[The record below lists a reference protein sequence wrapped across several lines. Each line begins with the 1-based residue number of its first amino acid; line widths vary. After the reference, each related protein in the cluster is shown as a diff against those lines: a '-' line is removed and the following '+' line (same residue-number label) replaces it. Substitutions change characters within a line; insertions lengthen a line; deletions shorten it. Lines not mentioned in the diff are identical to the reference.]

1 MSKVNL
7 FIPCTMDMFSPLI
20 PNSIISILEKIGDT
34 VIYNPEQTC
43 CGRCFYYQGE
53 NEMAKKLAHKLLQEL
68 IDPKDLR
75 RPTIIASTA
84 CGGYVKN
91 YYKTLLS
98 NSAVPAE
105 LNSFTQNVFDLTD
118 YLVNFKGITKL
129 NNHFNGRVFYYKSC
143 SARNLYKLDLEPEIL
158 LRNTEGLE
166 LLTDDDCNSC
176 CSANGSLA
184 GSNPELS
191 DKMLS
196 DIIYKIYHMGAQY
209 ITSTD
214 INCLQHID
222 AFLSTLNVNMDVV
235 HIADILNSEL
245 KHPYIIQP

>member
-7 FIPCTMDMFSPLI
+7 FIPCAMDMFSPLV
-20 PNSIISILEKIGDT
+20 PNSIINILENIGDT

-53 NEMAKKLAHKLLQEL
+53 IEHSKSLAHKLLQEL
-68 IDPKDLR
+68 LDIKDLK
-75 RPTIIASTA
+75 RPTIIPSTA
-84 CGGYVKN
+84 CGSYVKN
-91 YYKTLLS
+91 YYKSLLH
-98 NSAVPAE
+98 NTVVPIE
-105 LNSFTQNVFDLTD
+105 LNSFTQNIFDLTD
-118 YLVNFKGITKL
+118 YLVNVKGITKL

-143 SARNLYKLDLEPEIL
+143 SARNLYKLDQEAEIL

-166 LLTDDDCNSC
+166 LLTDDDSNSC
-176 CSANGSLA
+176 CSANGALA
-184 GSNPELS
+184 NANPELS

-196 DIIYKIYHMGAQY
+196 DIVYKIYHMGAQY

-214 INCLQHID
+214 ITCLQHID
-222 AFLSTLNVNMDVV
+222 AFLNTLNVNLEVV

-245 KHPYIIQP
+245 K

>member
-7 FIPCTMDMFSPLI
+7 FIPCSMDMFSPLI
-20 PNSIISILEKIGDT
+20 PNSIINILEKIGDT

-43 CGRCFYYQGE
+43 CGRCLYYQGE
-53 NEMAKKLAHKLLQEL
+53 LEMSVQLAHKLLQEL
-68 IDPKDLR
+68 IDPKDLK
-75 RPTIIASTA
+75 RPTIFPTTA

-91 YYKTLLS
+91 YYKSILHNT
-98 NSAVPAE
+98 AVPVE
-105 LNSFTQNVFDLTD
+105 LNSFTQNIFDLTD
-118 YLVNFKGITKL
+118 YLVNVKGITKL

-143 SARNLYKLDLEPEIL
+143 SARNLYKIDNEPEIL

-166 LLTDDDCNSC
+166 LLTDNDFTSC
-176 CSANGSLA
+176 CSANGALA

-196 DIIYKIYHMGAQY
+196 EIVYKIYHMGAQF

-214 INCLQHID
+214 IHCLQHID
-222 AFLSTLNVNMDVV
+222 AFLNSIDVNMEVV

-245 KHPYIIQP
+245 KPPYVIQP